1 MGGRVGWEEPAGEG
15 SVMGGARGERCC
27 DVPLLQLWEN
37 EATKEQL
44 MSSMGIDR
52 WGTAPR
58 ASAWGRGPVGGGGDE
73 G

>member
-1 MGGRVGWEEPAGEG
+1 MGW
-15 SVMGGARGERCC
+15 
-27 DVPLLQLWEN
+27 DVPLLQLWQN

-52 WGTAPR
+52 WGTALK
-58 ASAWGRGPVGGGGDE
+58 ASAWGRGAMGGGGDK

>member
-1 MGGRVGWEEPAGEG
+1 MGW
-15 SVMGGARGERCC
+15 
-27 DVPLLQLWEN
+27 DVPLLQLWQN

-52 WGTAPR
+52 WGMALK
-58 ASAWGRGPVGGGGDE
+58 ASAWGRGAVGGGGDK